1 MNHSALRRSEV
12 CRTPVQ
18 KENDM
23 TRTQHTQALV
33 AVASLALALAA
44 CGDRSEPATKSTD
57 VTPPQTAPQA
67 APSEAA
73 PAPAKTAETPKPDP
87 DAELAAK
94 VKSAFARDRDLKM
107 LPIDVRASNGAVTL
121 YGTADNAKLRDK
133 AVRAASAVEGV
144 KSVNANLQIV
154 KGS

>member
-1 MNHSALRRSEV
+1 
-12 CRTPVQ
+12 
-18 KENDM
+18 M
-23 TRTQHTQALV
+23 TRTRPTQALV

-67 APSEAA
+67 APSQ